1 MTNNGFGALRRSIFA
16 LLKKRGKGRF
26 HDDAVSLRSR
36 GFASIFIIALLVPVP
51 GYASPVVGAQG
62 PITGAAIASAH
73 PLATRAGYEILKRGG
88 NAFDAGVAVSAA
100 LGVVEPYSS
109 GLGGGGFW
117 LLHRAADG
125 SDVMVDSRE
134 TAPGRATPDMYLDA
148 HGRPIPHASTRGGKA
163 AGIPGVPAALV
174 HIAQHYGRLPLAT
187 DLEPAIRLARDGFAV
202 DKRFAH
208 MTQLREKLLQNGR
221 NTAATFLDHGH
232 ALKPGFLL
240 KQPDL
245 ARTLEALAQH
255 GRAGF
260 YEGSVAAHLAH
271 AIDAAG
277 GIWSLDDLRDYR
289 VIERKPARIHY
300 RGATVIAASLPSAG
314 GIALAQ
320 TLHMLERYDL
330 PDTRSARSTHF
341 IVEALRRAFQDRA
354 RYLGDPG
361 FVKVPVARLVSRPY
375 ADERAA
381 SIDADRATPSSAL
394 ALHPAPLHEGD
405 NTSHFSIIDQDGNCV
420 AATLSINLLFGSGV
434 VGDDTGVL
442 LNDEMDDFTT
452 APGVPNSFKLRGGEP
467 DRVEPGKRPLSSMT
481 PTFVEDHKGIFVV
494 GSPGGSRIISQ
505 VLLAVLDYIQQP
517 SVDLQRIVGAPR
529 YHHQFWPDVVEIE
542 PDSFSKQ
549 WQAAME
555 HYGYHLKII
564 GRKWG
569 NMQAA
574 FKSRVDGTAIAA
586 SDPRGEGIAWY

>member
-1 MTNNGFGALRRSIFA
+1 
-16 LLKKRGKGRF
+16 
-26 HDDAVSLRSR
+26 
-36 GFASIFIIALLVPVP
+36 
-51 GYASPVVGAQG
+51 
-62 PITGAAIASAH
+62 
-73 PLATRAGYEILKRGG
+73 
-88 NAFDAGVAVSAA
+88 
-100 LGVVEPYSS
+100 
-109 GLGGGGFW
+109 
-117 LLHRAADG
+117 
-125 SDVMVDSRE
+125 MVDSRE
-134 TAPGRATPDMYLDA
+134 TAPSRATPDMYLDA
-148 HGRPIPHASTRGGKA
+148 HGKPIPHASTRGGKA

-208 MTQLREKLLQNGR
+208 MTQVREKLLQNGR

-260 YEGSVAAHLAH
+260 YEGSVAARLVHT
-271 AIDAAG
+271 IDAAG

-381 SIDADRATPSSAL
+381 
-394 ALHPAPLHEGD
+394 
-405 NTSHFSIIDQDGNCV
+405 
-420 AATLSINLLFGSGV
+420 
-434 VGDDTGVL
+434 
-442 LNDEMDDFTT
+442 
-452 APGVPNSFKLRGGEP
+452 
-467 DRVEPGKRPLSSMT
+467 
-481 PTFVEDHKGIFVV
+481 
-494 GSPGGSRIISQ
+494 
-505 VLLAVLDYIQQP
+505 
-517 SVDLQRIVGAPR
+517 
-529 YHHQFWPDVVEIE
+529 
-542 PDSFSKQ
+542 
-549 WQAAME
+549 
-555 HYGYHLKII
+555 
-564 GRKWG
+564 
-569 NMQAA
+569 
-574 FKSRVDGTAIAA
+574 
-586 SDPRGEGIAWY
+586 

>member
-1 MTNNGFGALRRSIFA
+1 MKNSGFKVLRCSI
-16 LLKKRGKGRF
+16 LPSLKKGSEGEF
-26 HDDAVSLRSR
+26 HDGTFLLRSR
-36 GFASIFIIALLVPVP
+36 WFASIFIIALLVPVSACAGVQAGAP
-51 GYASPVVGAQG
+51 GQ
-62 PITGAAIASAH
+62 ITGAAIASAH
-73 PLATRAGYEILKRGG
+73 PLATRAGYETLKRGG
-88 NAFDAGVAVSAA
+88 NAFDAAVAVSAA

-125 SDVMVDSRE
+125 FNVMVDSRE

-148 HGRPIPHASTRGGKA
+148 DGKPIPHASTRGGKA

-174 HIAQHYGRLPLAT
+174 HIAQRYGRLSLAT
-187 DLEPAIRLARDGFAV
+187 DLEPAIRLARDGFTV
-202 DKRFAH
+202 DARLAR
-208 MTQLREKLLQNGR
+208 MTQLREELLRNGH
-221 NTAATFLDHGH
+221 NTAAKFLDHGH

-260 YEGSVAAHLAH
+260 YEGGVAAQLVH
-271 AIDAAG
+271 AIDATG
-277 GIWSLDDLRDYR
+277 GIWSLDDLRNYR
-289 VIERKPARIHY
+289 VIERKPTTIHY

-330 PDTRSARSTHF
+330 PDTRSARSAHF
-341 IVEALRRAFQDRA
+341 IVEALRRAYQDRA

-361 FVKVPVARLVSRPY
+361 FVKVPVARLVSRAY
-375 ADERAA
+375 ADQRAA
-381 SIDADRATPSSAL
+381 SIDPARATPSSAL
-394 ALHPAPLHEGD
+394 ALHPTPLHEGD
-405 NTSHFSIIDQDGNCV
+405 NTSHFSVIDQDGNCV

-452 APGVPNSFKLRGGEP
+452 APGVPNSFKLRGGTP
-467 DRVEPGKRPLSSMT
+467 DRIEPGKRPLSSMT

-517 SVDLQRIVGAPR
+517 TVDLQRIVSAPR

-549 WQAAME
+549 WIAAME
-555 HYGYHLKII
+555 RYGYHLKVI

-574 FKSRVDGTAIAA
+574 FKSRTDGTAIAA